1 MARTEINNINSYEV
15 KPEETSKGMRQ
26 FLEIK
31 KQNPNTLLLYRM
43 GDFYET

>member
-26 FLEIK
+26 FLKIK
-31 KQNPNTLLLYRM
+31 KQCFVSRRKDHGL
-43 GDFYET
+43 